1 MHNQG
6 KLHLAKIFDRIN
18 SKVLPTLKFAWWNF
32 LNYYLT
38 NLCDK
43 CILKM

>member
-6 KLHLAKIFDRIN
+6 ELHLAKIFDRIN

-32 LNYYLT
+32 LSL
-38 NLCDK
+38 LPDQF
-43 CILKM
+43 M